1 MTSYRGLDDMKRKNV
16 LKAQNAYEFVSKLYD
31 SLENEGVVKSPVEGV
46 ALKEVLRMD
55 IAEYMMYLSAS
66 DGVIAANE
74 MKMFQAITGFKDSV
88 GGIAEYIKENHIY
101 SNDYESTVPYSMK
114 VAVEAQNI
122 LSKIISQNSDPSIP
136 ETLYNLYDN
145 IGILLI
151 QADDDISQTERRDFH
166 IYLNTLKNYM
176 NQNRK

>member
-16 LKAQNAYEFVSKLYD
+16 LKAQNAYAFVSKLYD

-74 MKMFQAITGFKDSV
+74 MKMFQAITGF
-88 GGIAEYIKENHIY
+88 NHIY

>member
-1 MTSYRGLDDMKRKNV
+1 MKRKNV
-16 LKAQNAYEFVSKLYD
+16 LKAQNAYAFVSKLYD

-88 GGIAEYIKENHIY
+88 GGIAEYIKENHI
-101 SNDYESTVPYSMK
+101 STSISPPFRNVLNQ
-114 VAVEAQNI
+114 VTIFI
-122 LSKIISQNSDPSIP
+122 L
-136 ETLYNLYDN
+136 
-145 IGILLI
+145 
-151 QADDDISQTERRDFH
+151 DISRNST
-166 IYLNTLKNYM
+166 KNA
-176 NQNRK
+176 